1 MSITDALLVI
11 LAGIGAGAVNAIV
24 GSGTLITF
32 PTLLLIGISP
42 VTANVSNSLG
52 LIPGSLA
59 GAIGYRR
66 EVRELS
72 SLVRHFAPLS
82 VAGAAVGAVLLLR
95 LDPDVFGAVVP
106 VLVMAGIALVIT
118 GPYLQ
123 RRVRERP
130 RPEGAAP
137 SGPSNLARL
146 GIFCSAIYGG
156 YFGAAQ
162 GIIVLG
168 LLGVLMSNPVQQ
180 LNGLK
185 NVLVMLAN
193 AVAAVVF
200 LLVAPNEVN
209 WAAAGLI
216 AIGSAIGGTA
226 GAAVGRHLPPNVLRG
241 IIVIVG
247 LIAVAKL
254 LTS

>member
-1 MSITDALLVI
+1 MTVTDAVLVV

-32 PTLLLIGISP
+32 PTLLLIGVPP

-66 EVRELS
+66 EVRQLS

-82 VAGAAVGAVLLLR
+82 VIGSIVGAVLLLR
-95 LDPDVFGAVVP
+95 LDPDVFRAVVP
-106 VLVMAGIALVIT
+106 VLVMAGIVLVIV
-118 GPYLQ
+118 GPSLQ
-123 RRVRERP
+123 RRVREKP
-130 RPEGAAP
+130 RDEHASTA
-137 SGPSNLARL
+137 PSNLARV
-146 GIFCSAIYGG
+146 GILLAAVYGG

-168 LLGVLMSNPVQQ
+168 LLGALMANPVQQ

-185 NVLVMLAN
+185 NVLVMIVN

-200 LLVAPNEVN
+200 LIVSPDQVD
-209 WAAAGLI
+209 WKVAGLI
-216 AIGSAIGGTA
+216 AVGSAIGGTG
-226 GAAVGRHLPPNVLRG
+226 GAAVGRHLPPNVLRA
-241 IIVIVG
+241 VIVTVG
-247 LIAVAKL
+247 LVAVAKL

>member
-1 MSITDALLVI
+1 MSVTDALLVI
-11 LAGIGAGAVNAIV
+11 LAGLGAGAVNTIV

-72 SLVRHFAPLS
+72 SLLRHFAPLS
-82 VAGAAVGAVLLLR
+82 IMGSAVGAGLLLR
-95 LDPDVFGAVVP
+95 LDPDIFRAVVP

-137 SGPSNLARL
+137 AGPGALAR
-146 GIFCSAIYGG
+146 
-156 YFGAAQ
+156 
-162 GIIVLG
+162 V
-168 LLGVLMSNPVQQ
+168 
-180 LNGLK
+180 
-185 NVLVMLAN
+185 
-193 AVAAVVF
+193 
-200 LLVAPNEVN
+200 
-209 WAAAGLI
+209 
-216 AIGSAIGGTA
+216 
-226 GAAVGRHLPPNVLRG
+226 
-241 IIVIVG
+241 
-247 LIAVAKL
+247 
-254 LTS
+254 

>member
-1 MSITDALLVI
+1 MTLTDAVLVV

-32 PTLLLIGISP
+32 PTLLLIGVPP

-66 EVRELS
+66 EVRQLS

-82 VAGAAVGAVLLLR
+82 VIGSVIGAVLLLR
-95 LDPDVFGAVVP
+95 LDPDVFRAVVP
-106 VLVMAGIALVIT
+106 VLVMLGIVLVIT

-123 RRVRERP
+123 KRVREKP

-137 SGPSNLARL
+137 GPSNLARVGIL
-146 GIFCSAIYGG
+146 GAAVYGG

-168 LLGVLMSNPVQQ
+168 LLGALMANPVQQ

-185 NVLVMLAN
+185 NVLVMIVN
-193 AVAAVVF
+193 AVAAIVF
-200 LLVAPNEVN
+200 LIVSPGQVD
-209 WAAAGLI
+209 WAVAGLI
-216 AIGSAIGGTA
+216 AVGSAIGGTA
-226 GAAVGRHLPPNVLRG
+226 GAAVGRHLPPNVLRAV
-241 IIVIVG
+241 IVTVG

>member
-1 MSITDALLVI
+1 MSVTDAFLVI

-66 EVRELS
+66 EVRELR
-72 SLVRHFAPLS
+72 SLVVHFAPLS
-82 VAGAAVGAVLLLR
+82 VLGSIIGALLLLR
-95 LDPDVFGAVVP
+95 LDPDVFRAVVP
-106 VLVMAGIALVIT
+106 VLVMLGIVLVIT
-118 GPYLQ
+118 GPSLQ
-123 RRVRERP
+123 KRVREKP
-130 RPEGAAP
+130 RDDNA
-137 SGPSNLARL
+137 STGPSNLARVGIL
-146 GIFCSAIYGG
+146 GAAVYGG

-168 LLGVLMSNPVQQ
+168 LLGALMANPVQQ

-185 NVLVMLAN
+185 NVLVMIVN
-193 AVAAVVF
+193 AVAAIVF
-200 LLVAPNEVN
+200 LIVSPDQVD
-209 WAAAGLI
+209 WKVAGLI
-216 AIGSAIGGTA
+216 AIGSAIGGTG
-226 GAAVGRHLPPNVLRG
+226 GAAVGRHLPPNVLRAV
-241 IIVIVG
+241 IVTVG

-254 LTS
+254 LVG

>member
-1 MSITDALLVI
+1 MSLTDALLVV

-32 PTLLLIGISP
+32 PTLLLIGVPP

-66 EVRELS
+66 EVRELR
-72 SLVRHFAPLS
+72 SLVVHFAPLS
-82 VAGAAVGAVLLLR
+82 VIGSIIGAVLLLR
-95 LDPDVFGAVVP
+95 LDPDVFRAVVP
-106 VLVMAGIALVIT
+106 VLVMAGIVLVIA

-123 RRVRERP
+123 RRVREKP
-130 RPEGAAP
+130 RDDNAP
-137 SGPSNLARL
+137 TGPGNLARV
-146 GIFCSAIYGG
+146 GILAAGVYGG

-168 LLGVLMSNPVQQ
+168 LLGALMTNPVQQ

-185 NVLVMLAN
+185 NVLVMIVN
-193 AVAAVVF
+193 AVAAIVF
-200 LLVAPNEVN
+200 LIVSPDQVD
-209 WAAAGLI
+209 WKVAGLI
-216 AIGSAIGGTA
+216 AVGSAIGGTG
-226 GAAVGRHLPPNVLRG
+226 GAAVGRHLPPNVLRAV
-241 IIVIVG
+241 IVTVG

-254 LTS
+254 LAG

>member
-1 MSITDALLVI
+1 MSVTDALLVI

-32 PTLLLIGISP
+32 PTLLLIGIPP

-66 EVRELS
+66 EVRELR
-72 SLVRHFAPLS
+72 SLVVHFAPLS
-82 VAGAAVGAVLLLR
+82 VLGSVIGAVLLLR
-95 LDPDVFGAVVP
+95 LDPDVFRAVVP
-106 VLVMAGIALVIT
+106 VLVMLGIVLVIV

-123 RRVRERP
+123 KRVREKP
-130 RPEGAAP
+130 RDENA
-137 SGPSNLARL
+137 STGPSNLARI
-146 GIFCSAIYGG
+146 GILLAAVYGG

-168 LLGVLMSNPVQQ
+168 LLGALMANPVQQ

-185 NVLVMLAN
+185 NVLVMIVN
-193 AVAAVVF
+193 AIAVVVF
-200 LLVAPNEVN
+200 LIVSPGQVD
-209 WAAAGLI
+209 WKVAGLI
-216 AIGSAIGGTA
+216 AVGSAIGGTG
-226 GAAVGRHLPPNVLRG
+226 GAAVGRHLPPNVLRAV
-241 IIVIVG
+241 IVTVG
-247 LIAVAKL
+247 LIAEAKL
-254 LTS
+254 LFG